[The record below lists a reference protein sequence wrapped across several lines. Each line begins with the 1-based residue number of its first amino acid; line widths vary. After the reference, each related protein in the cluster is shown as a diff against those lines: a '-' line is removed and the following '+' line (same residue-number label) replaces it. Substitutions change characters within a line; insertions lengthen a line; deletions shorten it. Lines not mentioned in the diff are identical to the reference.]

1 MGDSSEYEVREML
14 KRVTEECRDYFSG
27 KDFVRDE
34 KEMLRSLVDE
44 ILFRPLDPELLP
56 DHFSDVY
63 YSN

>member
-1 MGDSSEYEVREML
+1 MGDSSEYEVRKML

-27 KDFVRDE
+27 EDFVRDE

-56 DHFSDVY
+56 DYFSDVY
-63 YSN
+63 HSN